1 MEDTISSD
9 DKTTTKSK
17 SRRRCGAILSRTM
30 PPGGVFHYPSG
41 NVAVVVNAEDNSTC
55 FYADQTKSCLANMRL
70 GVGFV
75 AWPNGN
81 PRVVFT
87 ASGGSLCSP
96 DDGSATETWEWKTG
110 WPGADPLSIPI
121 NSYLQLIAENQHDI
135 VVTFRTSGG
144 VTESFECGAPGS
156 NEFKSYLDTATR
168 TTTGALSVMLDP
180 SKHPSLVDRQR
191 SVSDPAK
198 AAYAKAQQLND
209 VLPRLSSSGRE
220 LASVELPVSLLQVK
234 KNHAWTTGPLADY
247 TTDIGNKVKLIKEKT
262 SRHGMEERK
271 KHRHDAPESPA
282 AEAPATEPPR
292 QKRVLPK
299 KVPLR
304 KVSGRKVTEYVGALR
319 SDQVCCVLAVD
330 GGRESRDAEKI
341 IREFIARSVNSV
353 LQLRRVCATETDVP
367 KIVEELDNAFL
378 LAESL
383 ADKTLPK
390 KYSFNGG
397 PFPMF
402 IFYMGGRL
410 VGISNRLSNGAIT
423 LQNLEL
429 ALAKAAADAR
439 SGAFL
444 PEDYRIPTLA
454 DATFASIV

>member
-1 MEDTISSD
+1 MD
-9 DKTTTKSK
+9 
-17 SRRRCGAILSRTM
+17 
-30 PPGGVFHYPSG
+30 
-41 NVAVVVNAEDNSTC
+41 
-55 FYADQTKSCLANMRL
+55 
-70 GVGFV
+70 
-75 AWPNGN
+75 
-81 PRVVFT
+81 
-87 ASGGSLCSP
+87 
-96 DDGSATETWEWKTG
+96 
-110 WPGADPLSIPI
+110 
-121 NSYLQLIAENQHDI
+121 
-135 VVTFRTSGG
+135 
-144 VTESFECGAPGS
+144 
-156 NEFKSYLDTATR
+156 
-168 TTTGALSVMLDP
+168 
-180 SKHPSLVDRQR
+180 
-191 SVSDPAK
+191 
-198 AAYAKAQQLND
+198 
-209 VLPRLSSSGRE
+209 
-220 LASVELPVSLLQVK
+220 
-234 KNHAWTTGPLADY
+234 
-247 TTDIGNKVKLIKEKT
+247 
-262 SRHGMEERK
+262 
-271 KHRHDAPESPA
+271 
-282 AEAPATEPPR
+282 
-292 QKRVLPK
+292 
-299 KVPLR
+299 
-304 KVSGRKVTEYVGALR
+304 
-319 SDQVCCVLAVD
+319 VLAVD